1 MFDPAVNQ
9 VLVRT
14 SVERSADVLN
24 KSVSN
29 TCVMTWTSEGT
40 AAIMLCSANFQECVS
55 LNLQDGRV
63 W

>member
-1 MFDPAVNQ
+1 MFNPAVDE

-14 SVERSADVLN
+14 GVVLN

-29 TCVMTWTSEGT
+29 TCAMAWTSEGT
-40 AAIMLCSANFQECVS
+40 DAIMLCSANFEECVT